1 MTDITPSNFRE
12 LVACTK
18 YARKVY
24 YIREE
29 YNVVLIHCN
38 QGKVSFP
45 ISNNTCAGLSTN
57 YSYSTE
63 PGALSPV
70 SVSFKGGNTR
80 PLLMNTGSTPAKRP
94 DSSTKSLFDS
104 MS

>member
-38 QGKVSFP
+38 QGKHRTGCLVACFRELQGWEHSAIIDEYRLYAGQKARQLEFIRLYELGA
-45 ISNNTCAGLSTN
+45 ISQIAYEANVAGWDR
-57 YSYSTE
+57 
-63 PGALSPV
+63 GQ
-70 SVSFKGGNTR
+70 
-80 PLLMNTGSTPAKRP
+80 
-94 DSSTKSLFDS
+94 
-104 MS
+104 